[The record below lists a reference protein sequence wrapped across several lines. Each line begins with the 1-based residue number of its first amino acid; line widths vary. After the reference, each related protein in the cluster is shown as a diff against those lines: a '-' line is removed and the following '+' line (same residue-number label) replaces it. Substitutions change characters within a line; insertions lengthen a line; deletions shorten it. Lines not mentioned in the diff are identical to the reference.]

1 MVRSNVVKIPRAM
14 QTQEWQLQITEA
26 GEMFVEHFTSPR
38 FTVQIIITNGQ
49 PNPCVHFK
57 MNWKDA
63 KQGDLYWHLKALE
76 FYNNAPKPS

>member
-26 GEMFVEHFTSPR
+26 GEIFVEHFTSPR